1 MRSGFTADD
10 VADQSG
16 RRFLIT
22 GANAGI
28 GFEVARVL
36 AARGGHVVLACRDT
50 ARADAAIER
59 IRADAPAA
67 DLSVLPLDPAD
78 LDQVGQ
84 AAQAVLAGP
93 TLDRSAERRVGQE
106 CVSTCRYL
114 LLRYHQQIKQQ
125 KKQV

>member
-67 DLSVLPLDPAD
+67 DLSVLPLDLAD

-84 AAQAVLAGP
+84 EIGRAHVGTPVPNAQLV
-93 TLDRSAERRVGQE
+93 
-106 CVSTCRYL
+106 C
-114 LLRYHQQIKQQ
+114 
-125 KKQV
+125 

>member
-67 DLSVLPLDPAD
+67 DLSVLPLDLAP
-78 LDQVGQ
+78 LDQVGP
-84 AAQAVLAGP
+84 AAPTVPPGP
-93 TLDRSAERRVGQE
+93 RTAAAADKA
-106 CVSTCRYL
+106 
-114 LLRYHQQIKQQ
+114 
-125 KKQV
+125 

>member
-67 DLSVLPLDPAD
+67 DLSVLPLDLAA

-93 TLDRSAERRVGQE
+93 RNDVVIDNAGVMIPPRPQLGRQSGRDRVWQSG
-106 CVSTCRYL
+106 
-114 LLRYHQQIKQQ
+114 
-125 KKQV
+125 

>member
-36 AARGGHVVLACRDT
+36 AARGGHVVLACRAT
-50 ARADAAIER
+50 ARADAALER
-59 IRADAPAA
+59 IRADAPGA
-67 DLSVLPLDPAD
+67 DLSGLTLALAD
-78 LDQVGQ
+78 LDPVGQ
-84 AAQAVLAGP
+84 SAQ
-93 TLDRSAERRVGQE
+93 RSDERRVWEEGARTRRSRWAG
-106 CVSTCRYL
+106 V
-114 LLRYHQQIKQQ
+114 
-125 KKQV
+125 